1 MIACFFLVPTISLI
15 TRFVFDA
22 SAACEDV
29 DNYTGK
35 ECLVVSARFA
45 SVGMAIDLVLY
56 AVLAITLSRL
66 CVSELHGFFGHT
78 GATGASQQA
87 APQCAFEAHF

>member
-45 SVGMAIDLVLY
+45 SVGMAIDLV
-56 AVLAITLSRL
+56 S
-66 CVSELHGFFGHT
+66 VSARFISL
-78 GATGASQQA
+78 
-87 APQCAFEAHF
+87 